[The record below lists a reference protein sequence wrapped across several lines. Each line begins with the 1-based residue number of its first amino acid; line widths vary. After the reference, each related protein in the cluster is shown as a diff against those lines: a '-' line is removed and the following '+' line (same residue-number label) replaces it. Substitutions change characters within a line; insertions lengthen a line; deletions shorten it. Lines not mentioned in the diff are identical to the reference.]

1 MLNLTSLINQKIKAR
16 LRARAEKRNQV
27 RAKVISSE
35 ALADPVVFAEQVFGL
50 RVWKRQREV
59 LHAARDHERVSVRSG
74 HKVSKST
81 SAAVIGWWY
90 TADPV
95 ARPAARAIVTAPTGR
110 QVAEIIWREVVALH
124 ARATRRGY
132 RLPKPGKRP
141 GTGVRWGDGREF
153 IGFTIDNSQPEAIAG
168 FSGPFQKF
176 IIDEASG
183 VERPVFEALD
193 GNAAAGATFFLI
205 SNPTQTSGAFYDSHQ
220 PGSDYHPLHID
231 SRESPN
237 ITGEAVIPGLATQG
251 WVDKMITKYGADS
264 LFVSVRVR
272 GEFPTSGDDEIF
284 GGELVRA
291 AMAFTAEADGPLVA
305 GLDVAAFGG
314 DSSRLAPG
322 RGRRGLPLV
331 VIESGDSP
339 AVAGRTLRALRA
351 LRTEEERCR
360 GLVPVVN
367 IDANGVGFGVWS
379 LLAGEGFTWDDEAFE
394 PTAECKAVAVNTG
407 EAADDPESYANL
419 RAELHF
425 TAKERLRD
433 GASLPDDEDLSQ
445 DLRAPRY
452 SLDRYNRIL
461 VEPKLKIRARL
472 GRSPDAGDATLLRFY
487 EPDVSTPRLPVAH
500 DDVLGTE
507 DFSPFAG

>member
-1 MLNLTSLINQKIKAR
+1 MLNLTSLINQK
-16 LRARAEKRNQV
+16 LREKLKARAERSATG
-27 RAKVISSE
+27 RARVISPE
-35 ALADPVVFAEQVFGL
+35 ALADPAVFAEQVFGL
-50 RVWKRQREV
+50 KVWKRQREV

-124 ARATRRGY
+124 ARAARRGY

-183 VERPVFEALD
+183 VDRPVFEALD

-237 ITGEAVIPGLATQG
+237 ITGEAVIPGLATQA
-251 WVDKMITKYGADS
+251 WVDKMIAKYGADS

-284 GGELVRA
+284 GAELVRES
-291 AMAFTAEADGPLVA
+291 MAFTAEADGPLVA

-314 DSSRLAPG
+314 DANRLAPG
-322 RGRRGLPLV
+322 RGRRGLPLF
-331 VIESGDSP
+331 VIPPGDS
-339 AVAGRTLRALRA
+339 AEVAGRALRHLRT
-351 LRTEEERCR
+351 LRTEEERHR
-360 GLVPVVN
+360 AILPTVN

-379 LLAGEGFTWDDEAFE
+379 ALAGEGFTWDNEAFE
-394 PTAECKAVAVNTG
+394 PRSECVAVAVNTG
-407 EAADDPESYANL
+407 EAADDSETYANL

-425 TAKERLRD
+425 VAKERLRD
-433 GASLPDDEDLSQ
+433 GASLPSDDELSE

-461 VEPKLKIRARL
+461 VEAKLKIRARL
-472 GRSPDAGDATLLRFY
+472 QRSPDAGDATLLRFY
-487 EPDVSTPRLPVAH
+487 ERAASTPAPPVPDAPETPWQDRH
-500 DDVLGTE
+500 G
-507 DFSPFAG
+507 F